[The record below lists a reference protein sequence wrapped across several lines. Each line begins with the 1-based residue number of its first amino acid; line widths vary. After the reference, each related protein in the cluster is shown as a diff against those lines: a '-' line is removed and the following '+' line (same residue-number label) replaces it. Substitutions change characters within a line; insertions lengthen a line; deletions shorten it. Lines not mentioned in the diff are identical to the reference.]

1 MLRNVVRLTIAAIIL
16 AVPFCLADEGEHHHH
31 GSSEGLGKVHFPIS
45 CGKAAQA
52 DFESGVAMMH
62 SFWYEESDRAFAK
75 LAEKYPKCAMAQW
88 GVAMSAWHQLW
99 SPPMGADLE
108 RGVAAA
114 KKAELL
120 GKKSSARERDYIAA
134 IATYYAD
141 YEKSPPKTRAQAYSQ
156 AMEQVY
162 KKHPGDREAGIFYA
176 LSLIATADPNDKSFA
191 HQRIG
196 GPILKKVFAEQP
208 QHPGVAHYLI
218 HNYDYAGIADEGLDA
233 ARRYATIAPAVPHA
247 LHMPSHIFIRAGMC
261 QGAIDSNSA
270 AERAAIE
277 YAQRTHMDGTW
288 DQQLHAMDYLAYS
301 YLQSGQ
307 HHAAEN
313 VLGDLRKVDKV
324 VPPGLTAEYALAA
337 VGARYAVERRDWK
350 TAAALPVR
358 RSRSAG
364 VDGMVRLSRALGAA
378 KTGDYELA
386 SKEIAELES
395 LRKQLADSGDTYWA
409 GQVEIQRT
417 EAEGWLAQAQGRE
430 EEALRLLRQA
440 TELEDRTDK
449 INVTPGVIVPARE
462 LLADFL
468 MENKQPGLALAEYE
482 KSLQVAPR
490 RFNALYG
497 AARAALV
504 TGDSAKARKY
514 FAALLEAA
522 PKADSELAQIV
533 EAKQYVSQREAV
545 VRIKR

>member
-1 MLRNVVRLTIAAIIL
+1 MFRFAVRLVVL
-16 AVPFCLADEGEHHHH
+16 AVAATIPLCLADEGEHHHH
-31 GSSEGLGKVHFPIS
+31 ASGEGLGKVHFPVS

-52 DFESGVAMMH
+52 DFENAVAMMH
-62 SFWYEESDRAFAK
+62 SFWYEESDKAFAA
-75 LAEKYPKCAMAQW
+75 LAAKYPKCAMAQW

-99 SPPMGADLE
+99 TPPLGAELE
-108 RGVAAA
+108 RGAAAA
-114 KKAELL
+114 KQAQALAKKAT
-120 GKKSSARERDYIAA
+120 SRERGYIDA
-134 IATYYAD
+134 ITAYYTG
-141 YEKSPPKTRAQAYSQ
+141 YEKRSPKVRAQAYSQ

-162 KKHPGDREAGIFYA
+162 KKHPEDREAGLFYA
-176 LSLIATADPNDKSFA
+176 LSLLAITDPNDKTFA
-191 HQRIG
+191 HQRIA

-233 ARRYATIAPAVPHA
+233 ARRYAAIAPAVPHA
-247 LHMPSHIFIRAGMC
+247 LHMPSHIFIRVGMW
-261 QGAIDSNSA
+261 QDAIDSNQA
-270 AERAAIE
+270 AEKAATE

-288 DQQLHAMDYLAYS
+288 DQQLHAMDYLAYA

-307 HHAAEN
+307 HRAAEK
-313 VLGDLRKVDKV
+313 VFEDLKKVDKS

-350 TAAALPVR
+350 AAAALPVR

-364 VDGMVRLSRALGAA
+364 VDGMVRLARALGAA

-386 SKEIAELES
+386 GKEIAELES
-395 LRKQLADSGDTYWA
+395 LRKQLADAGDTYWA
-409 GQVEIQRT
+409 GQVEIQRN
-417 EAEGWLAQAQGRE
+417 EAEGWLAQAQGHQ
-430 EEALRLLRQA
+430 EEAARLLRQA
-440 TELEDRTDK
+440 TDLEDRTDK

-468 MENKQPGLALAEYE
+468 METKQPALALAEYE
-482 KSLQVAPR
+482 KSLQAAPR

-497 AARAALV
+497 AARAALAA
-504 TGDSAKARKY
+504 GDSAKARKY

-533 EAKQYVSQREAV
+533 EAKQYVSQQAAAV
-545 VRIKR
+545 GH